1 MNNEKKENLASEVQK
16 WPLLYD
22 KSDKNYKNSVG
33 GSGLGKIAENMGME
47 GLFLLIK
54 PCAVLLQHDGGG
66 PTSTSTT
73 RHEKNANRK
82 HY

>member
-1 MNNEKKENLASEVQK
+1 MNNEKKENLASEVKK

-33 GSGLGKIAENMGME
+33 GSGLGESCGEHGME

-54 PCAVLLQHDGGG
+54 PCAVHSDVKF
-66 PTSTSTT
+66 
-73 RHEKNANRK
+73 HVFFAVK
-82 HY
+82 YFM

>member
-33 GSGLGKIAENMGME
+33 GSGLDEFAENMGME

-54 PCAVLLQHDGGG
+54 PCAVHCV
-66 PTSTSTT
+66 
-73 RHEKNANRK
+73 R
-82 HY
+82 